1 MGVGVA
7 EQDTE
12 QTQATNGVDTAQ
24 GPQAA
29 QALADTLQLPAVET
43 DDAHA
48 EPNAADAGGEHA
60 EVEAGEAP
68 GSTEAELLDEPPAE
82 DAETDGAGEALAA
95 EYAPEDEE
103 AALGEDEEL
112 VEERV
117 VVVRRGLFYALAG
130 LAAVAIIALAAGN
143 LYQWRAHSGSPTVA
157 TVNGSKITRADYDKA
172 VAQGDGGD
180 ILDNLISKRLVED
193 DAAKKH
199 ITASPDEIDAKIK
212 DTKAQLGSEDQ
223 WQQALAAQHLTE
235 LEARDLFRIDI
246 LLDKLTAN
254 KAQVTQA
261 DIQQYFDQNKDT
273 QFQGKTVDQVQD
285 QIKQQLTSDK
295 QQQARSDYLT
305 ALKNTA
311 KIVKKLPGS

>member
-1 MGVGVA
+1 MA

-12 QTQATNGVDTAQ
+12 KTPTAGGVGTAQ
-24 GPQAA
+24 EAQAA
-29 QALADTLQLPAVET
+29 QALEQTEQMPALEAAATRDEQVAVEDT
-43 DDAHA
+43 TAKV
-48 EPNAADAGGEHA
+48 DAG
-60 EVEAGEAP
+60 AP
-68 GSTEAELLDEPPAE
+68 ADSAEAELLDEPPAE
-82 DAETDGAGEALAA
+82 EDGTGEAGDALAA

-103 AALGEDEEL
+103 AALDGDDEL

-117 VVVRRGLFYALAG
+117 VVVRRGVFYALAG
-130 LAAVAIIALAAGN
+130 LAAVAVIALAAAN
-143 LYQWRAHSGSPTVA
+143 IYQWRANSGSPTVA
-157 TVNGSKITRADYDKA
+157 TVNGSKITRAEYDKA

-180 ILDNLISKRLVED
+180 ILDNLISKRLVEN
-193 DAAKKH
+193 DAAKRH
-199 ITASPDEIDAKIK
+199 ITATPDEIDAKIK
-212 DTKAQLGSEDQ
+212 DTKAQLGSEEQ

-246 LLDKLTAN
+246 LLDKLTAD

-273 QFQGKTVDQVQD
+273 QFQGKTIDQVQD

-305 ALKNTA
+305 SLKNNA
-311 KIVKKLPGS
+311 KIVKKLPGA

>member
-1 MGVGVA
+1 MA

-12 QTQATNGVDTAQ
+12 KSQAAGSVGTAQ
-24 GPQAA
+24 ETQPA
-29 QALADTLQLPAVET
+29 PAVAET
-43 DDAHA
+43 VQMPAAEADGVRGEPVEAIDVADGSAEA
-48 EPNAADAGGEHA
+48 EP
-60 EVEAGEAP
+60 
-68 GSTEAELLDEPPAE
+68 LDEPPAE
-82 DAETDGAGEALAA
+82 DAEANVADEALAV

-103 AALGEDEEL
+103 ATLGEDGEL

-117 VVVRRGLFYALAG
+117 VVVRRGVFYALAG
-130 LAAVAIIALAAGN
+130 IAALAIIALAVGN
-143 LYQWRAHSGSPTVA
+143 IYQWRANSGSAAVA
-157 TVNGSKITRADYDKA
+157 TVNGSKITRAEYDKA

-193 DAAKKH
+193 DAAKRH
-199 ITASPDEIDAKIK
+199 ITATPDEIDAKIR
-212 DTKAQLGSEDQ
+212 DTKAQLGSEAQ

-235 LEARDLFRIDI
+235 LEARDLFRIEI
-246 LLDKLTAN
+246 LLDKLTAD

-273 QFQGKTVDQVQD
+273 QFQGKTIDQVQD

-305 ALKNTA
+305 SLKNNA
-311 KIVKKLPGS
+311 RIVKKLPGA